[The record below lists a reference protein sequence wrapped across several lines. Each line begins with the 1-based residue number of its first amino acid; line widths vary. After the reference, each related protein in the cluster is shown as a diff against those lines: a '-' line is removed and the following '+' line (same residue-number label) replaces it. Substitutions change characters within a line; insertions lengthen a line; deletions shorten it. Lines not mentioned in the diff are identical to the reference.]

1 MQEQSKQTRKKKTPC
16 GHSETTPTPPQPP
29 AFTCLLLRAPPSSPA
44 VSDPSPFNHVV
55 SKGLCCSPPTCP
67 TVLHCAG
74 LRQDTPCA
82 FADARRFLSNPG
94 GRRAPYL
101 GGVSPSLPCRSA
113 LNKSPDTRVHLPG
126 APRAPGARACSAV
139 GAQPLTKLRAPN
151 NPGASP
157 PRHVAGQG
165 VTAQSPVLST
175 SLGPLTRAT
184 GRRHDLKRKSQPTP
198 IFTTLPLSAQLSCH
212 RNAAP

>member
-1 MQEQSKQTRKKKTPC
+1 MTVGEWNCKNSQNKQEKKKKTC

-44 VSDPSPFNHVV
+44 VSDPSPSNHVV

-94 GRRAPYL
+94 GQRAPYL
-101 GGVSPSLPCRSA
+101 GGSVPLLALPVSLKEVSRHA
-113 LNKSPDTRVHLPG
+113 
-126 APRAPGARACSAV
+126 RAPARRPASSGCSC
-139 GAQPLTKLRAPN
+139 
-151 NPGASP
+151 
-157 PRHVAGQG
+157 
-165 VTAQSPVLST
+165 VLS
-175 SLGPLTRAT
+175 
-184 GRRHDLKRKSQPTP
+184 RR
-198 IFTTLPLSAQLSCH
+198 C
-212 RNAAP
+212 AAPY